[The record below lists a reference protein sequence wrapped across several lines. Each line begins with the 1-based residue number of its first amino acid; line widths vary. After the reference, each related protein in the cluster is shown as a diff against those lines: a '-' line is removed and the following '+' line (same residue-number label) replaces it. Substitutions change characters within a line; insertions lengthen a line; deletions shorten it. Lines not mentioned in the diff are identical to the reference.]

1 MNRRPFQFLLAL
13 CALGVMTTASA
24 ASMTEEEAS
33 AVLKDDNYFRQWSQP
48 EALKS
53 VEQAEQA
60 KSEGER
66 ATAQLEAA
74 LKDMTKVCYSKFFVN
89 HCIEEARE
97 QNMLRTREI
106 RQISNQAESILR
118 AQKTREIQERRAKA
132 AAETKEPPMKPRTKT
147 MKEPKAPSTVSP
159 KTPKAASTP
168 MGVTPKTPQAA
179 SEPMNINNTAADRV
193 KEKQQEAAEKKAQ
206 EAENIRRYEEKQ
218 RVAKERLESAESQAK
233 ERQAERAAQQADYE
247 KSRKEREDAQQRLQ
261 DQQNQN
267 RSSLSK
273 YF

>member
-33 AVLKDDNYFRQWSQP
+33 AVLKDDSYFRQWSQP

-106 RQISNQAESILR
+106 RQISNQAESI
-118 AQKTREIQERRAKA
+118 
-132 AAETKEPPMKPRTKT
+132 
-147 MKEPKAPSTVSP
+147 PSC
-159 KTPKAASTP
+159 
-168 MGVTPKTPQAA
+168 
-179 SEPMNINNTAADRV
+179 
-193 KEKQQEAAEKKAQ
+193 
-206 EAENIRRYEEKQ
+206 
-218 RVAKERLESAESQAK
+218 
-233 ERQAERAAQQADYE
+233 
-247 KSRKEREDAQQRLQ
+247 
-261 DQQNQN
+261 
-267 RSSLSK
+267 SK
-273 YF
+273 NA

>member
-33 AVLKDDNYFRQWSQP
+33 AVLKDDSYFRQWSQP

-132 AAETKEPPMKPRTKT
+132 AAETKEPPMKCR
-147 MKEPKAPSTVSP
+147 
-159 KTPKAASTP
+159 
-168 MGVTPKTPQAA
+168 
-179 SEPMNINNTAADRV
+179 
-193 KEKQQEAAEKKAQ
+193 
-206 EAENIRRYEEKQ
+206 
-218 RVAKERLESAESQAK
+218 
-233 ERQAERAAQQADYE
+233 
-247 KSRKEREDAQQRLQ
+247 
-261 DQQNQN
+261 
-267 RSSLSK
+267 
-273 YF
+273 